1 MSMKSLTFIKMREKL
16 CKTAIQY
23 LAHLKHSKLA
33 ISMAMAIC
41 LEVGVSVSSM
51 QMLSPCSSC
60 YTPRSGK
67 HDYTELGT
75 NGGWSCK
82 LADNFGL
89 DKGGTNELFR
99 VTEQG
104 SDRMKAVFKED

>member
-1 MSMKSLTFIKMREKL
+1 MSMKSLTFIKMRN
-16 CKTAIQY
+16 CKTAIQC
-23 LAHLKHSKLA
+23 LAYLKHSKLV
-33 ISMAMAIC
+33 ISMVMAIC

-51 QMLSPCSSC
+51 QMPSSCNSC
-60 YTPRSGK
+60 YTLRSGK

-75 NGGWSCK
+75 SGGWSCK

-104 SDRMKAVFKED
+104 SDRMKAVFKD